1 MSFHLAGIVPL
12 AGHPLDYKMPW
23 HDAMMPVGPDYLAVE
38 RSVVECAN
46 AGCETIW
53 IICDN
58 DIQPLIRHR
67 LGEYVQDP
75 VWVTRHYSPKKGD
88 HKKPIPL
95 YYVPI
100 NIRDRGKKD
109 SLSWSILHG
118 AYIANNISSKM
129 SNWLRPNK
137 FYVSFPY
144 GYYGPTLVR
153 QHRDLISTNKNFFI
167 SHNDKTAIDGEFLGF
182 TFGYDDYEKLLNNF
196 RGIYSNHAHE
206 TNLKFSL
213 EEIFNVLDIKNSNVV
228 SFMNYWKLDGWENY
242 CAYISEQGH
251 RTKRPSKYI
260 LKYHEW
266 NDIGVDE
273 TN

>member
-1 MSFHLAGIVPL
+1 MSFHLAGLIPL
-12 AGHPLDYKMPW
+12 AGHALDFRMPW
-23 HDAMMPVGPDYLAVE
+23 HDSLMPIGPDYLAVE

-53 IICDN
+53 LICDN
-58 DIQPLIRHR
+58 DVQPLVRHR

-75 VWVTRHYSPKKGD
+75 VWVTRHYSPRKGEY
-88 HKKPIPL
+88 KKPIPL
-95 YYVPI
+95 YYVPL

-118 AYIANNISSKM
+118 AYIANKISSKM
-129 SNWLRPNK
+129 SFWLRPNK

-144 GYYGPTLVR
+144 GYYGPTLTR
-153 QHRDLISTNKNFFI
+153 QYRDLISNNK
-167 SHNDKTAIDGEFLGF
+167 KTVIDGEYLGF
-182 TFGYDDYEKLLNNF
+182 TFDHEDYERLLENF
-196 RGIYSNHAHE
+196 RESYHLDVHK
-206 TNLKFSL
+206 TNLDFSL
-213 EEIFNVLDIKNSNVV
+213 SEIFDVMDRKSANVID
-228 SFMNYWKLDGWENY
+228 FMNYWKIDNWENY
-242 CAYISEQGH
+242 CKYMSEQGH
-251 RTKRPSKYI
+251 RTKRPSEHI